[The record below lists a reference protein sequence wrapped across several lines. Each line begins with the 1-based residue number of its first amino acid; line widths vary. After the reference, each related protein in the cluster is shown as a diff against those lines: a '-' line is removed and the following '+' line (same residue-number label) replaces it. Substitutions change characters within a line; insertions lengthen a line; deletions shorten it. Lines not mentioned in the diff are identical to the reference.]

1 MMRRGYSQHQAEG
14 LLTLGELRE
23 RLAEIEEE
31 TEQITGQ
38 LQATEKAAGGQRE
51 KQAARGLIKQLIAQ
65 GQFSLLK
72 GPEKQRNEY
81 KRIGTKFTVDQGGVR
96 TSQLKTTQA

>member
-1 MMRRGYSQHQAEG
+1 M
-14 LLTLGELRE
+14 LTLGELRE

-38 LQATEKAAGGQRE
+38 LQATDKATEEQRE
-51 KQAARGLIKQLIAQ
+51 KQAARGLIKQLIAR
-65 GQFSLLK
+65 GQFWLLK

-81 KRIGTKFTVDQGGVR
+81 KRIGTKFTVDQGGVL
-96 TSQLKTTQA
+96 TPQLKTTQA

>member
-1 MMRRGYSQHQAEG
+1 MMRLGYSQHQAEG

-38 LQATEKAAGGQRE
+38 LQATEKAAGEQRE

-65 GQFSLLK
+65 GQSSLLK
-72 GPEKQRNEY
+72 GPERQRNEY
-81 KRIGTKFTVDQGGVR
+81 KRIGTKFTVDQRGVR

>member
-1 MMRRGYSQHQAEG
+1 MRRGYSQQQAEG
-14 LLTLGELRE
+14 LLTLGKLRE

-51 KQAARGLIKQLIAQ
+51 KQAARGLIKQLISQ
-65 GQFSLLK
+65 GESSLLK
-72 GPEKQRNEY
+72 GPEKQRNAY
-81 KRIGTKFTVDQGGVR
+81 KRIGTKFTVDQGGVL
-96 TSQLKTTQA
+96 TLHLKTTQA